1 MNKLGFGF
9 LRLPKAGEEYDWE
22 ALNAMTDRFLA
33 LGGRYFDTCYTYLNG
48 SSELGI
54 RKCLTERHPRASYE
68 LAEKL
73 PGYNCKSYEDCRTF
87 FAEEQERCGV
97 KDFDVYLLHWLNGK
111 NYAIAEEL
119 DEFRFLRE
127 LKAEGLTKRIG
138 FSYHDSASLLDTILT
153 AHPEVDVV
161 QLQINYLDWESA
173 GIQSRLCYETC
184 VKHGKKVVVMEPIK
198 GGTLASLPENA
209 EKLLKAAHPDWSSA
223 EWALKFVQ
231 SLPQVE
237 VCLSGMSAL
246 SQVEEN
252 LRDVEP
258 LRAEETELLAQ
269 VRELIESNTAVPC
282 TGCRYC
288 ESHCTQNIPIPDYF
302 KMYNEI
308 TRSPGEGWKIK
319 PSYLQLAEQR
329 GRATDCVQC
338 RSCEKHCPQSI
349 RIADVMRKVAETL
362 EA

>member
-9 LRLPKAGEEYDWE
+9 LRLPKIGEAYDWE
-22 ALNAMTDRFLA
+22 TLNAMVDRFLE

-48 SSELGI
+48 NSELGI
-54 RKCLTERHPRASYE
+54 RKCLTERHPRESYE

-73 PGYNCKSYEDCRTF
+73 PGYNCKSYEDCRRF
-87 FAEEQERCGV
+87 FEEEQERCGV

-127 LKAEGLTKRIG
+127 LKEQGLAKRIG
-138 FSYHDSASLLDTILT
+138 FSYHDSASLLDKILT
-153 AHPEVDVV
+153 AHPEVDLV

-173 GIQSRLCYETC
+173 GIQSRLCYEVC
-184 VKHGKKVVVMEPIK
+184 VKHGKKIVVMEPIK
-198 GGTLASLPENA
+198 GGTLAALPEEA
-209 EKLLKAAHPDWSSA
+209 EQLLRAAQPERSA
-223 EWALKFVQ
+223 AAWALQFVQ

-237 VCLSGMSAL
+237 VCLSGMNAL

-252 LRDVEP
+252 MRDIEA
-258 LRAEETELLAQ
+258 LSADETALLAQ
-269 VRELIESNTAVPC
+269 VRERIESNTAVPC

-288 ESHCTQNIPIPDYF
+288 ETHCTQNIPIPDYF
-302 KMYNEI
+302 RMFNEI

-319 PSYLQLAEQR
+319 PSYLQLAESR

-338 RSCEKHCPQSI
+338 RSCEKHCPQNI
-349 RIADVMRKVAETL
+349 KIADRMQQVAKAL

>member
-9 LRLPKAGEEYDWE
+9 LRLPKVGEDYDWE
-22 ALNAMTDRFLA
+22 ALNGMVDRFLE

-48 SSELGI
+48 NSERGI
-54 RKCLTERHPRASYE
+54 RRCLTERHPRHAYE

-87 FAEEQERCGV
+87 FEEEQERCGV

-111 NYAIAEEL
+111 NYDIAEKL

-127 LKAEGLTKRIG
+127 LKAEGKAKRIG
-138 FSYHDSASLLDTILT
+138 FSYHDSASLLDRILT
-153 AHPEVDVV
+153 AHPEVDLV
-161 QLQINYLDWESA
+161 QLQLNYLDWESG

-184 VKHGKKVVVMEPIK
+184 VKHGKKIVVMEPIK
-198 GGTLASLPENA
+198 GGTLATVPTEA
-209 EKLLKAAHPDWSSA
+209 ETLLRSAHPDWTAA
-223 EWALKFVQ
+223 EWALRFVQ

-252 LRDVEP
+252 MREVEP
-258 LRAEETELLAQ
+258 LTEEETELLAQ
-269 VRELIESNTAVPC
+269 VRCIIESNTAVPC

-288 ESHCTQNIPIPDYF
+288 ESHCSQKIPIPDYF
-302 KMYNEI
+302 KLYNEL
-308 TRSPGEGWKIK
+308 TRSPGDGWKIR
-319 PSYLQLAEQR
+319 PSYLQYAVGR
-329 GRATDCVQC
+329 GRATDCMQC
-338 RSCEKHCPQSI
+338 HSCEHHCPQSI
-349 RIADVMRKVAETL
+349 KIADMMLQVAKAL
-362 EA
+362 EG